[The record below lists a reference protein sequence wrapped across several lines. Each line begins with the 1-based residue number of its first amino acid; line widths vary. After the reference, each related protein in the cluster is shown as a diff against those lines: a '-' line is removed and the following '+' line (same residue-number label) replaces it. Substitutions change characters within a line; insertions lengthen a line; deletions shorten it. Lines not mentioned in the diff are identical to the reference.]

1 MRSTRIQV
9 RGRAWAALALAT
21 AVGLGSAS
29 SSGAEP
35 APPAPGTSRAAEK
48 AWLDDS
54 GTAVLGFGLLRVA
67 PSSAGGAGTIRLRYE
82 EKPGDY
88 AAFDSVQLVVFDA
101 GALAKDG
108 RAFADATLAFSR
120 SASGT
125 YEAEVEVAVK
135 APALWVVGY
144 GPFTGPDTGRPL
156 TLARAYSLDVT
167 KAEHVSRRFVDAE
180 AGELQIK
187 AWTHRPEVVRGGPVR
202 DPVTGADHWFEV
214 RLEIVYDADR
224 LRSPDDP
231 QTPETLAKQREADT
245 LRSRAKELATAG
257 KADAAADL
265 EREADDVLANARAS
279 DDRIPVP
286 ASLAAR
292 LRRLPFR
299 WK

>member
-1 MRSTRIQV
+1 MRSARIQL
-9 RGRAWAALALAT
+9 RGRAWAALALAA
-21 AVGLGSAS
+21 AVGLGAAS

-35 APPAPGTSRAAEK
+35 ASPAPGTSRAAEK

-67 PSSAGGAGTIRLRYE
+67 PSSAGGTGTIRLRYE

-101 GALAKDG
+101 DALAKDG

-156 TLARAYSLDVT
+156 TLARAYSLEVT
-167 KAEHVSRRFVDAE
+167 RAEHASRRFVDAE

-202 DPVTGADHWFEV
+202 DPVTAADHWFEV

-224 LRSPDDP
+224 LRAPDDP

-245 LRSRAKELATAG
+245 LRSRAKELAAAG

-265 EREADDVLANARAS
+265 EREADDVLTNARAS

-286 ASLAAR
+286 APLAAR